1 MPQRPEPRR
10 PADAARLELAQLPAS
25 TPLAAAFARACELA
39 AAATGVERVG
49 VWLFSGDRLVLRCAT
64 VFERS
69 AGEHSS
75 GTILRVADF
84 PRYFAAIS
92 IRKSVPAELATDD
105 PRTAELTA
113 AYFAPLHITSTLDAG
128 IFLDD
133 GLVGVV
139 CLEHIGAPREWTT
152 EDRDFA
158 GSVADLLAVRIKGAE
173 VAQLQS
179 VFRTQSDRLA
189 ALDKAEAL
197 EQMAGGVAH
206 DFRNLL
212 TVVVGGAE
220 LLSEFQSL
228 SDDTRTVVRDIL
240 DAARRG
246 MGLAGELLSFAHP
259 ESHPVVLD
267 LADVTAGFVPVLQ
280 ATVGR
285 GYQIHFARPGALGP
299 VMIDRTQFTRVLL
312 NLVVNARDSMG
323 GGRIDVRLTPVRLSG
338 DMGNHVML
346 EVTDQGIGMDDQTR
360 RRALD
365 PFFTTKAGGSGL
377 GLAVVRQVVER
388 AGGFV
393 RILSAPGKGT
403 TVRVFLPR
411 VAAGTGGT
419 VEMPAL
425 AELPG

>member
-1 MPQRPEPRR
+1 MPNHPEPRR
-10 PADAARLELAQLPAS
+10 PTDTARLGLAQLPAS
-25 TPLAAAFARACELA
+25 TPLAAVFAKACEGA
-39 AAATGVERVG
+39 AAALHVERVG
-49 VWLFSGDRLVLRCAT
+49 VWLFGDDRTVLRCAT

-69 AGEHSS
+69 AGEHSG
-75 GTILRVADF
+75 GTVLRVADF
-84 PRYFAAIS
+84 PKYFASIT

-105 PRTAELTA
+105 PRTSELA
-113 AYFAPLHITSTLDAG
+113 KAYFLPLHITSTLDAG

-139 CLEHIGAPREWTT
+139 CCEHVGPPREWTT

-158 GSVADLLAVRIKGAE
+158 GSVADLLAIRIKSAE
-173 VAQLQS
+173 LAQLQS

-228 SDDTRTVVRDIL
+228 SDDGRAVVRDVL

-246 MGLAGELLSFAHP
+246 MALAGELISFAHP
-259 ESHPVVLD
+259 ESCPVVLD
-267 LADVTAGFVPVLQ
+267 LADATAEFLPVLQ

-285 GYQIHFARPGALGP
+285 GNEVRYARPAALGP
-299 VMIDRTQFTRVLL
+299 VLIDRTQFTRVLL
-312 NLVVNARDSMG
+312 NLVVNARDAG
-323 GGRIDVRLTPVRLSG
+323 GNRIDVRLTPVRLSG
-338 DMGNHVML
+338 DMGNHVLL
-346 EVTDQGIGMDDQTR
+346 EVTDYGVGMDEETR

-365 PFFTTKAGGSGL
+365 PFFTTKPGGTGL

-393 RILSAPGKGT
+393 RILTAPGKGT

-425 AELPG
+425 AEMPG